1 MKPTFFAEDLL
12 PLLFVPDVAPTLYI
26 EDLSPLL
33 FVPDV
38 AYQTD
43 FHITTFTIPL

>member
-1 MKPTFFAEDLL
+1 MKPTFFIEDLL
-12 PLLFVPDVAPTLYI
+12 PLLFVPDVAPTLYT
-26 EDLSPLL
+26 EDLLPLL

-43 FHITTFTIPL
+43 FHITTLTIPL